1 MQVRFAGPA
10 GAGKTADAPAAMKGR
25 MHADGQY
32 SAGES
37 RGVNTTQPDTA
48 TPDKANS
55 AVNRLSVD
63 NLIDAYGDDILR
75 LCLLYLGDR
84 QLAEDAFQV
93 TMVKAW
99 QQLSTFRGESSA
111 KTWLSHIAANACRD
125 AMRSGWFRM
134 RRKSEPIETLFDL
147 AAPQETGAD
156 SAVRDAVLALPG
168 KYREVVVLYYFEDM
182 KLREIAELLR
192 IPVNSVSTRL
202 HRARALLAGLLGEEV
217 DAQWGRTSFH
227 PGCISR

>member
-10 GAGKTADAPAAMKGR
+10 GAGKAADTPAGMKGH
-25 MHADGQY
+25 MQADERYGT
-32 SAGES
+32 GGS
-37 RGVNTTQPDTA
+37 RTATGAKPDTA
-48 TPDKANS
+48 TLDK
-55 AVNRLSVD
+55 VNGAAHSLSVEE
-63 NLIDAYGDDILR
+63 LIDAYGDDILR

-111 KTWLSHIAANACRD
+111 KTWLSHIAVNACRD

-134 RRKSEPIETLFDL
+134 RRKSEPIETLFDI
-147 AAPQETGAD
+147 AAPQEQEGGD
-156 SAVRDAVLALPG
+156 VRDAVLALPG

-182 KLREIAELLR
+182 KLREIAELLKL
-192 IPVNSVSTRL
+192 PVNSVSTRL
-202 HRARALLAGLLGEEV
+202 RRARALLAGLLGEEV
-217 DAQWGRTSFH
+217 DAQ
-227 PGCISR
+227 